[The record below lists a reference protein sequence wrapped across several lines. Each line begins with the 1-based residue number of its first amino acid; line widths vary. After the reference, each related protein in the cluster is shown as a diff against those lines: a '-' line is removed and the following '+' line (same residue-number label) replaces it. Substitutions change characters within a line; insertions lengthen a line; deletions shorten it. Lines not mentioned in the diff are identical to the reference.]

1 MDKEHE
7 KDNSNQ
13 LSKRQWKQFHE
24 ETKLFNSMVSC
35 RFYCRCGHT
44 VIITPS
50 QDRAMCDWCKRWVYS
65 DPVEQQKHDEITRE
79 REKLMNFK
87 KEMRRYL

>member
-1 MDKEHE
+1 MDKEHKDYEMSHKEWKMFNRQKKIE
-7 KDNSNQ
+7 KS
-13 LSKRQWKQFHE
+13 L
-24 ETKLFNSMVSC
+24 TLC
-35 RFYCRCGHT
+35 RYYCSCGHSVT
-44 VIITPS
+44 ITPK

-65 DPVEQQKHDEITRE
+65 DPVEQQKHDAITRE

>member
-1 MDKEHE
+1 
-7 KDNSNQ
+7 
-13 LSKRQWKQFHE
+13 
-24 ETKLFNSMVSC
+24 
-35 RFYCRCGHT
+35 
-44 VIITPS
+44 
-50 QDRAMCDWCKRWVYS
+50 MCDWCKRWVYS